1 VSASQPRP
9 PATIGTSTGALP
21 SILLVEDDLRL
32 AELVSRYLESN
43 GFTVNIAS
51 RGDEVIAA
59 VEREPPDLVILDL
72 GLPGE
77 DGFTV
82 CRQLRSSYTNPILIL
97 TARDSDI
104 DHVLG
109 LELGADDYVVKPVE
123 PRVLLARIGAL
134 LRRSRAALASERKAL
149 QFGRLS
155 INTTS
160 RSVHLDGQSIAL
172 SGTEF
177 DLLLYLASHAGEIQ
191 SRETLFKDLFKR
203 EYDGMDRMLDI
214 RISRLRRKL
223 GDEAETAERIKTIWG
238 QGYLFVPDAW

>member
-1 VSASQPRP
+1 MSHSH
-9 PATIGTSTGALP
+9 AT

-43 GFTVNIAS
+43 DFRVAIAT
-51 RGDEVIAA
+51 RGDEVLGKI
-59 VEREPPDLVILDL
+59 ERDAPDLVILDL

-77 DGFTV
+77 DGFSI
-82 CRQLRSSYTNPILIL
+82 CRQLRTSHSIPVLIL

-134 LRRSRAALASERKAL
+134 LRRSRPPTHTERKTL
-149 QFGRLS
+149 QFGRLI
-155 INTTS
+155 INMTS
-160 RSVHLDGQSIAL
+160 RSVHLDGQAIAL
-172 SGTEF
+172 SGNEF
-177 DLLLYLASHAGEIQ
+177 DLLLYLASHAGQIQ

-223 GDEAETAERIKTIWG
+223 GDEAETAERIKTVWG

>member
-1 VSASQPRP
+1 MEHLLVSDA
-9 PATIGTSTGALP
+9 PAT

-43 GFTVNIAS
+43 GFRVSTAT
-51 RGDEVIAA
+51 RGDEVLGK
-59 VEREPPDLVILDL
+59 VEQDPPDLVILDL

-77 DGFTV
+77 DGFTI
-82 CRQLRSSYTNPILIL
+82 CRQLRLDHASPILIL

-134 LRRSRAALASERKAL
+134 LRRSRPPARTERRTL
-149 QFGRLS
+149 QFGRLI
-155 INTTS
+155 INMTS
-160 RSVHLDGQSIAL
+160 RSVHLDGQSISL
-172 SGTEF
+172 SGNEF
-177 DLLLYLASHAGEIQ
+177 DLLLYLASHAGQIQ

-214 RISRLRRKL
+214 RISRLRRTL
-223 GDEAETAERIKTIWG
+223 GDEAETAERIKTVWG

>member
-1 VSASQPRP
+1 MGPSH
-9 PATIGTSTGALP
+9 AT

-32 AELVSRYLESN
+32 ADLVSRYLESN
-43 GFTVNIAS
+43 DFRVAIAT
-51 RGDEVIAA
+51 RGDEVLGKI
-59 VEREPPDLVILDL
+59 EQDPPDLVILDL

-77 DGFTV
+77 DGFSI
-82 CRQLRSSYTNPILIL
+82 CRQLRTSHSIPVLIL

-134 LRRSRAALASERKAL
+134 LRRSRPPAQTERKTL
-149 QFGRLS
+149 QFGRLT
-155 INTTS
+155 INVTS
-160 RSVHLDGQSIAL
+160 RSVHLDGQAIAL
-172 SGTEF
+172 SGNEF
-177 DLLLYLASHAGEIQ
+177 DLLLYLASHAGQIQ

-223 GDEAETAERIKTIWG
+223 GDEAETAERIKTVWG

>member
-1 VSASQPRP
+1 M
-9 PATIGTSTGALP
+9 STP
-21 SILLVEDDLRL
+21 TTTSILLVEDDLRL
-32 AELVSRYLESN
+32 ADLVSRYLESS
-43 GFTVNIAS
+43 GFRVSIAT
-51 RGDEVIAA
+51 RGDEVVGK
-59 VEREPPDLVILDL
+59 VEHDPPDLVILDL

-77 DGFTV
+77 DGFTI
-82 CRQLRSSYTNPILIL
+82 CRQLRLNYTNPILIL

-134 LRRSRAALASERKAL
+134 MRRSRAPVRTERKML
-149 QFGRLS
+149 QFGRLT
-155 INTTS
+155 INMTS
-160 RSVHLDGQSIAL
+160 RSVHLDGQAISL
-172 SGTEF
+172 SGNEF

-223 GDEAETAERIKTIWG
+223 GDEAETAERIKTVWG

>member
-1 VSASQPRP
+1 MSIAPV
-9 PATIGTSTGALP
+9 P

-43 GFTVNIAS
+43 SFSVAIAS
-51 RGDEVIAA
+51 RGDEVIGT
-59 VEREPPDLVILDL
+59 VEREPPDLIILDL

-77 DGFTV
+77 DGFTI
-82 CRQLRSSYTNPILIL
+82 CRQLRLTYTNPILIL

-109 LELGADDYVVKPVE
+109 LELGADDYVIKPVE
-123 PRVLLARIGAL
+123 PRVLLARVGAL
-134 LRRSRAALASERKAL
+134 LRRSRAAFGPERKTL
-149 QFGRLS
+149 QFGRLT
-155 INTTS
+155 INCAS
-160 RSVHLDGQSIAL
+160 RSVYLDGQAVAL
-172 SGTEF
+172 SGNEF
-177 DLLLYLASHAGEIQ
+177 DLLLYLASHAGKIQ

>member
-1 VSASQPRP
+1 M
-9 PATIGTSTGALP
+9 STLP

-43 GFTVNIAS
+43 GFSVAIVS
-51 RGDEVIAA
+51 QGDEVVAR
-59 VEREPPDLVILDL
+59 VERDAPDLVILDL

-77 DGFTV
+77 DGLTI
-82 CRQLRSSYTNPILIL
+82 CRQLRPGYTNPILIL
-97 TARDSDI
+97 TARNSDI

-109 LELGADDYVVKPVE
+109 LELGADDYVIKPVE

-134 LRRSRAALASERKAL
+134 LRRSRPPDSTTRKVL
-149 QFGRLS
+149 QFGRLT
-155 INTTS
+155 INVTS
-160 RSVHLDGQSIAL
+160 RAVHLDGQSILL
-172 SGTEF
+172 SGNEF
-177 DLLLYLASHAGEIQ
+177 DLLVHLASHAGEIQ

-203 EYDGMDRMLDI
+203 EYDGADRLLDI

-223 GDEAETAERIKTIWG
+223 GDEAETAERIKTVWG